1 MKKIAKRIKRYK
13 ELKADIVDID
23 LKLQELEED
32 MLGITAQ
39 PSGGRTGKTYKITSS
54 VELQAEKHLEKQER
68 LLRERATKTREI
80 ARIDNA
86 LTVLKEEERDIIE
99 TALIEKKRYSLLEIK
114 YNRTYSRIKQ
124 IEGEAVKKMEK
135 YLA

>member
-1 MKKIAKRIKRYK
+1 MNKVVERIKKYK

-23 LKLQELEED
+23 IKIQELDEE
-32 MLGITAQ
+32 MLGVGSIAYEE
-39 PSGGRTGKTYKITSS
+39 RTGKTYKITSS
-54 VELQAEKHLEKQER
+54 TEQQAER
-68 LLRERATKTREI
+68 LLEKKDKLLKLKTAKEREI

-86 LTVLKEEERDIIE
+86 LTILKEEEREIVE
-99 TALIEKKRYSLLEIK
+99 TALIEQKKYSLLEIK

-124 IEGEAVKKMEK
+124 IEGDAVRKMGK